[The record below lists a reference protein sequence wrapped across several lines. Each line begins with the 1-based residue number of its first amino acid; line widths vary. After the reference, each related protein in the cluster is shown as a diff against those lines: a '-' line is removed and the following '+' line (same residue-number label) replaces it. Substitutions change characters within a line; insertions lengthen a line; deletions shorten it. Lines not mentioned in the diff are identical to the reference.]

1 MVKRSKELDYLKGV
15 LILLVITFHLVW
27 FEQLHPDI
35 KQVVYCFHMPGFLF
49 IAGYLM
55 NVGKAPR
62 DFLRTLLWL
71 AVPYL
76 FMESGYIVMASLLPI
91 NDHIDCL
98 TSSVFFDRLLL
109 HPLGPPW
116 FLHALMLCEATYY
129 IIIYIIG
136 ERSKEQEK
144 TSCPDISLAPCST
157 PHAPVCRVIL
167 TGIAY
172 YILADGL
179 GILSF
184 SSALYFLAG
193 AALRLSGTDFVTF
206 FRPSKLSVVVFFL
219 LACLSYKPTQ
229 ASMNGALIA
238 YFAISSLLAWPL
250 LNLPKE
256 QGARSK
262 GQENTIEEQG
272 ARSKGQE
279 NTIEEQGARSKGQ
292 ENTIEEQGARSKGQE
307 NTIEEQGAR
316 SKGQENTNYQSN
328 PLASCPLPLA
338 PKKRGPLQALLFLGR
353 NSLMLYVFS
362 PIFTVLCK
370 RLVPLLQFDT
380 TGLLFLVISL
390 TICVAGSL
398 AIAWAMDRTGIAR
411 FFFGRKAIMGVP
423 RE

>member
-1 MVKRSKELDYLKGV
+1 MRRIPELDYLKGV
-15 LILLVITFHLVW
+15 LILLVIAFHLVW

-116 FLHALMLCEATYY
+116 FLHALMLCEAAYY

-136 ERSKEQEK
+136 KCSKEQEK
-144 TSCPDISLAPCST
+144 TFCPDISLAPCPT
-157 PHAPVCRVIL
+157 PHAPICRVIL

-206 FRPSKLSVVVFFL
+206 FRPTKLSVVVFFL

-262 GQENTIEEQG
+262 GQE
-272 ARSKGQE
+272 K
-279 NTIEEQGARSKGQ
+279 
-292 ENTIEEQGARSKGQE
+292 EEQGARSKGQE

-370 RLVPLLQFDT
+370 RLVPFLQFDT

-411 FFFGRKAIMGVP
+411 FFFGRKAIMGAP

>member
-1 MVKRSKELDYLKGV
+1 MRRIPELDYLKGV

-116 FLHALMLCEATYY
+116 FLHALMLCEAAYY

-136 ERSKEQEK
+136 KCSKEQEK
-144 TSCPDISLAPCST
+144 TFCPDISLAPCPT
-157 PHAPVCRVIL
+157 PHAPICRVIL

-206 FRPSKLSVVVFFL
+206 FRPTKLSVVVFFL

-262 GQENTIEEQG
+262 GQE
-272 ARSKGQE
+272 K
-279 NTIEEQGARSKGQ
+279 
-292 ENTIEEQGARSKGQE
+292 EEQGARSKGQE

-370 RLVPLLQFDT
+370 RLVPFLQFDT

-411 FFFGRKAIMGVP
+411 FFFGRKAIMGAP